1 MRRKL
6 SIFCVL
12 ALPLALSALVVGC
25 LPFPVGDPAK
35 SRTDPALEG
44 YWLSEKGEQVSFVSL
59 FPFDDHA
66 YVLESR
72 DLKRNG
78 SGYQL
83 QGRFLAKAWLTDVK
97 GHLFLTTEP
106 LAQKLASSKEP
117 KFYPVFRI
125 EREGSQIRTRA
136 VSENFE
142 PLKAARSGAEVTA
155 VVTRE
160 VGNPALYVEDPST
173 YRRLDPEADKDLIGT
188 LLGEPR

>member
-1 MRRKL
+1 MRRNF
-6 SIFCVL
+6 STFYVL
-12 ALPLALSALVVGC
+12 ALPLALLALVAGC

-44 YWLSEKGEQVSFVSL
+44 YWLSEKGDQVSLVSL
-59 FPFDDHA
+59 FPFDEHA

-72 DLKRNG
+72 DLKRDG
-78 SGYQL
+78 SSFQL

-97 GHLFLTTEP
+97 GHRFLTTEP
-106 LAQKLASSKEP
+106 LAQKLASYKDP
-117 KFYPVFRI
+117 KFYPVLRL
-125 EREGSQIRTRA
+125 EREGSRMQTRA

-142 PLKAARSGAEVTA
+142 PLKAATSGAELTA

-160 VGNPALYVEDPST
+160 VENPALYVEDETT
-173 YRRLDPEADKDLIGT
+173 YRRLDPETDKDLIGT